1 MSTPGTRLSEKFK
14 LKARLS
20 LETGSGRGGRCHGR
34 IQGLGGGGASVQA
47 RARAQE
53 VSE

>member
-14 LKARLS
+14 PKARLS
-20 LETGSGRGGRCHGR
+20 LETGSGGGRCHGR